1 MLMVEHLRRVFL
13 SYSGDRG
20 LLDQIFISTR
30 YVEWA
35 LVFLPAV
42 SILARWYVAGME
54 DSQSNIFKY
63 SYLCITIN
71 FV

>member
-54 DSQSNIFKY
+54 NIFKY